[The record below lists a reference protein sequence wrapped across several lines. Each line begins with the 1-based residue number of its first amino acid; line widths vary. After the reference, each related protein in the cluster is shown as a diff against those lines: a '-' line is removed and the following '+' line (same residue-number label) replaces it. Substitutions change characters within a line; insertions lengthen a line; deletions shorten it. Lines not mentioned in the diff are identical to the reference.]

1 MTTDVINRK
10 ILQLITYLEDMK
22 PYTNLS
28 FEEYY
33 AYRYTVERLIQLFVD
48 TAVDLL
54 AHILKANYEKSS
66 KTYVQTFLS
75 SADSGI
81 ITEELADNLAKIAKI
96 RNELVHQY
104 GDIQP
109 IDVFKKMEFFMQNF
123 NGFITQIKKF
133 Q

>member
-22 PYTNLS
+22 PYSSLS

-33 AYRYTVERLIQLFVD
+33 AYRYTVERLVQLFVD

-54 AHILKANYEKSS
+54 AHIHKAKYKKSG
-66 KTYVQTFLS
+66 KTYVQTFLL
-75 SADSGI
+75 AAELGI
-81 ITEELADNLAKIAKI
+81 ITKGLADNLAKIAKI
-96 RNELVHQY
+96 RNELVHLY
-104 GDIQP
+104 GDVKP
-109 IDVFKKMEFFMQNF
+109 MDVFNKMEYFIQNF
-123 NGFITQIKKF
+123 NEFITQIKKF